1 MAPSTS
7 TAERGS
13 GTTGSL
19 PRPVRAAAFWSAV
32 LLPFCAFALLASGLE
47 TTTEYLFF
55 LSVVAANV
63 AALVIGH
70 SYGTK

>member
-1 MAPSTS
+1 MTPSTS
-7 TAERGS
+7 TGERGS
-13 GTTGSL
+13 GTTNAL

-55 LSVVAANV
+55 ISVVAANI
-63 AALVIGH
+63 AALVVGH
-70 SYGTK
+70 GYGTE